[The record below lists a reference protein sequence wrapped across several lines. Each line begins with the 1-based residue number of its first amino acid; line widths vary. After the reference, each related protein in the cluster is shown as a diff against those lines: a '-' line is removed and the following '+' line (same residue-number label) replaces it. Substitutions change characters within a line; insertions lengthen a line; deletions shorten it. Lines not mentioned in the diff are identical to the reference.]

1 MLSSCAQLVFA
12 QLKRRDRHSGP
23 RHRTGATVPLSTW
36 FNNHKPT
43 LFPSGDGL
51 ITGDGHQ
58 LTGQQL
64 SLVWR

>member
-1 MLSSCAQLVFA
+1 MECVVHESLYKLLVESRGSA
-12 QLKRRDRHSGP
+12 
-23 RHRTGATVPLSTW
+23 VPLSTW
-36 FNNHKPT
+36 FDNHKPT